1 MDLLQNEI
9 QSLNQKNVNLE
20 ATIRNYQEVEEA
32 KNLEIS
38 QLKSKNHQTEMVAQ
52 QLNQQLAQL
61 QQQIDIY
68 KQQMGQYENAN
79 LSNQQQLAG
88 RLQQHEMT
96 IQILVE
102 EKGELN
108 TRVRTLEEIDINT
121 KAELENSSLGLQY

>member
-121 KAELENSSLGLQY
+121 KAELENSRLGL

>member
-121 KAELENSSLGLQY
+121 KAELENSSLGL